1 MTAPALAKQVGD
13 ERFYNVDGVDLP
25 SVSTVKSVVAAK
37 AIETWK
43 QKRIAAALAADPELL
58 AMAADERTLY
68 QATRLALESGNDA
81 ADFGTAVH
89 AAVEFFEQTG
99 EIVAVDVVDDNI
111 ADRVERCVRN
121 YVSLKHEVDFE
132 TVQVE
137 RTVANMTVGYAGTLD
152 QMIRIGPAL
161 MIGDVKTGSRK
172 AIKEKIGGFAYQLA
186 AYANAEGW
194 VTETGTLQP
203 FTDDERPIAHRGAII
218 WLDPDFA
225 ELWLVELSE
234 AWHALRAQRV
244 LWMAEQGKGAWA
256 TEAWRVDQ

>member
-68 QATRLALESGNDA
+68 QATRLALESGNEA

-89 AAVEFFEQTG
+89 AAVEHFEATG
-99 EIVAVDVVDDNI
+99 EIAHVGDDESI
-111 ADRVERCVRN
+111 ADRVTACVRN
-121 YVSLKHEVDFE
+121 YVALKHEVDFE

-152 QMIRIGPAL
+152 QMIRIGSAL

-194 VTETGTLQP
+194 VTETSSLQP
-203 FTDDERPIAHRGAII
+203 FTDEERPIAHRGAII

-225 ELWLVELSE
+225 ELWLVELGE
-234 AWHALRAQRV
+234 AWCALRAQRV

>member
-43 QKRIAAALAADPELL
+43 QKRIASALAADPELL

-89 AAVEFFEQTG
+89 AAVEHFEATG
-99 EIVAVDVVDDNI
+99 EIAHVGDDATI
-111 ADRVERCVRN
+111 ADRVTACVRN
-121 YVSLKHEVDFE
+121 YVALKHEVDFE

-137 RTVANMTVGYAGTLD
+137 RTVANTTVGYAGTLD

-194 VTETGTLQP
+194 VTDDGSLQL
-203 FTDDERPIAHRGAII
+203 FKAEERPITSRGAII

-234 AWHALRAQRV
+234 AWAAMRAQRV
-244 LWMAEQGKGAWA
+244 LWHAEQGKGAWA